1 VKPTANRARLHAGT
15 SVRGTDFYP
24 GAVPGAAD
32 GPSATGLERCR
43 RSPTPGWLPRW
54 PADTSGERRR
64 GAAPRIGRPWS
75 ARMGCQNT
83 CPTGKPVPPGLTGM
97 SPRAK
102 GADEQQP
109 TAGGFVQRPAIDAVD
124 GRLSEGHPSGGRGTR
139 PFDGF
144 PKRLRTAMAFHRQ
157 LGEDGAPGSR
167 TKPTIPARLLH
178 QISRN
183 PSIHRPSSGIY
194 CHQKMPT
201 LRREHLWVRNT
212 AAIVSLASWGCQAEG
227 NTPDDG
233 TASILA
239 VDTSGRP
246 MGGIPLRHRGAGIVT
261 IVATTD
267 QSGWATVPL
276 DDEMEIDPYL
286 WGSFPR
292 AVTIQPGSTA
302 VLVMP
307 RTCLVEVEIS
317 GPHLDPD
324 EELIAA
330 FESQGWPFSQSLVV
344 LKGKGDQRIQG
355 RVPCGSTNI
364 SIEGPKLHAPVRLHD
379 EQVED
384 GWRFEGSLDP
394 GRLVE
399 ATVVDSHGAP
409 LADIFLGEAGFTHAR
424 TNREG
429 RVVARIDSRGDRELR
444 MVSPSFKPYPIPVS
458 AGKNNIN
465 LGTIVMT
472 TKR

>member
-1 VKPTANRARLHAGT
+1 MSTPLVKGLRNG
-15 SVRGTDFYP
+15 D
-24 GAVPGAAD
+24 VPQ
-32 GPSATGLERCR
+32 P
-43 RSPTPGWLPRW
+43 LPRMHRYRALLLTFMCAQILLGAGVVYGW
-54 PADTSGERRR
+54 PALETTLVDLGVYASEC
-64 GAAPRIGRPWS
+64 AP
-75 ARMGCQNT
+75 
-83 CPTGKPVPPGLTGM
+83 V
-97 SPRAK
+97 
-102 GADEQQP
+102 
-109 TAGGFVQRPAIDAVD
+109 
-124 GRLSEGHPSGGRGTR
+124 HPSVQLKDT
-139 PFDGF
+139 
-144 PKRLRTAMAFHRQ
+144 TACHAQ
-157 LGEDGAPGSR
+157 LL
-167 TKPTIPARLLH
+167 KL
-178 QISRN
+178 N
-183 PSIHRPSSGIY
+183 SIY
-194 CHQKMPT
+194 
-201 LRREHLWVRNT
+201 V
-212 AAIVSLASWGCQAEG
+212 AASWGCQAEG